1 MTEQE
6 VNQIQEIAFT
16 ACKIIQEKGKN
27 KISSSDRK
35 KNKNIKIG
43 LSLFRKAEEAK
54 IINSKDD
61 KSTTLK
67 EINKL
72 KIININDKKFLENF
86 SEFLSGNSIEIF
98 SDTKLPN
105 ITNNKYIFLFT
116 QNEFWIKYIIYI
128 SIKYK
133 KDLSIF
139 NFIIFIE
146 LFYTWNNNSL
156 DDDFNQEIIK
166 AITSIFDNETINK
179 FLSSNKINSLN
190 DLFERYKSIHINNNY
205 KEIKINTNNNECQ
218 CPICTNNGFVNKII
232 DYNKKHNIISYS
244 KDNNISFIK
253 KISENRELNK
263 YYDVDVFDYLN
274 RIEKRKTDKENNSR
288 NSSNKKKSNIK
299 NSNKKR
305 NKSISNNSNNKKGR
319 NDKIQEIYE
328 LLNIDV
334 DMKKYDQSDDENDK
348 ESSTV
353 DYSKK
358 NKNKKKK
365 KKYYT

>member
-1 MTEQE
+1 MNLESNQKKIDYNNRSLKIITLTGKNPSSEESEAFPTKNIQAQKISFENQPAKKIELVRVSKKSKNYDINTIYKSNPKYKFLIKKIAQRLRKRVNFPKCKLFKFYQAYRTLVLRIALGLKRTAKKPNFWEKWNSMTEQE

-98 SDTKLPN
+98 SDIKLPN

-156 DDDFNQEIIK
+156 DNDFNQEIIK

-179 FLSSNKINSLN
+179 FL
-190 DLFERYKSIHINNNY
+190 
-205 KEIKINTNNNECQ
+205 
-218 CPICTNNGFVNKII
+218 
-232 DYNKKHNIISYS
+232 
-244 KDNNISFIK
+244 
-253 KISENRELNK
+253 
-263 YYDVDVFDYLN
+263 
-274 RIEKRKTDKENNSR
+274 
-288 NSSNKKKSNIK
+288 
-299 NSNKKR
+299 
-305 NKSISNNSNNKKGR
+305 
-319 NDKIQEIYE
+319 
-328 LLNIDV
+328 
-334 DMKKYDQSDDENDK
+334 
-348 ESSTV
+348 
-353 DYSKK
+353 
-358 NKNKKKK
+358 
-365 KKYYT
+365 